1 MMSDRKDNGGRATV
15 PTPEGATARGPAM
28 VRLSVF
34 GPLTE
39 VLESGE
45 LELEITLPASAE
57 VLREELTR
65 LRPSLS
71 GRRFQIAVDERIV
84 RGSDRVESARE
95 IALLPP
101 FAGG

>member
-1 MMSDRKDNGGRATV
+1 MMSDREDSTRRGTAPARA
-15 PTPEGATARGPAM
+15 ASTARGTAT

-39 VLESGE
+39 VLESAE
-45 LELEITLPASAE
+45 LELELALPATAE
-57 VLREELTR
+57 GLREELAQ

-71 GRRFQIAVDERIV
+71 GHRFQIAVDERIV

>member
-1 MMSDRKDNGGRATV
+1 MMSYRKDNGGHATV
-15 PTPEGATARGPAM
+15 PPAEASTARGSAT
-28 VRLSVF
+28 VHLSVF

-45 LELEITLPASAE
+45 LELALPATAE
-57 VLREELTR
+57 GLREELTR
-65 LRPSLS
+65 LRPLLS
-71 GRRFQIAVDERIV
+71 GHRFQIAVDERIV